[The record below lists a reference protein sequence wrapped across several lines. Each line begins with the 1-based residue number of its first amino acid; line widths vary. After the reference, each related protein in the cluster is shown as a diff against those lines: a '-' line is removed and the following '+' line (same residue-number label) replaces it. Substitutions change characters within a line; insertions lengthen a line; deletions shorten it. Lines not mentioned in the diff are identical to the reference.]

1 MESSQNVSHY
11 NAEQFFWFFFFKEWI
26 LVGQSQT
33 RGTLLVS
40 HGAKANV

>member
-11 NAEQFFWFFFFKEWI
+11 NAEKFFLFFFTEWI
-26 LVGQSQT
+26 LVGQSLT
-33 RGTLLVS
+33 RGTLLGS